1 MPQAI
6 LIVELLLRY
15 GPAVAKAAKDIM
27 SMKDPTQADWDNLWA
42 LADKDYNT
50 LREEARKRASL

>member
-15 GPAVAKAAKDIM
+15 GPAVAKAAKDLM

>member
-6 LIVELLLRY
+6 LVIELLLRY
-15 GPAVAKAAKDIM
+15 GPAVAKAAKDLM

-50 LREEARKRASL
+50 LREEARKRAGL

>member
-50 LREEARKRASL
+50 LREEARKRSSL